1 MFVTFEEVYLRDLY
15 EKGKTDNKKP
25 RYQPDVI
32 RCYQKCIDFLLDA
45 KKVEDQT
52 IINDCSYDY
61 TSRY

>member
-45 KKVEDQT
+45 KKVEDFF
-52 IINDCSYDY
+52 
-61 TSRY
+61 

>member
-32 RCYQKCIDFLLDA
+32 RCYVEKQK
-45 KKVEDQT
+45 KK
-52 IINDCSYDY
+52 NS
-61 TSRY
+61 

>member
-32 RCYQKCIDFLLDA
+32 RCYQKLYKIFFWIA
-45 KKVEDQT
+45 KKVRR
-52 IINDCSYDY
+52 
-61 TSRY
+61 TSFDKFLEL